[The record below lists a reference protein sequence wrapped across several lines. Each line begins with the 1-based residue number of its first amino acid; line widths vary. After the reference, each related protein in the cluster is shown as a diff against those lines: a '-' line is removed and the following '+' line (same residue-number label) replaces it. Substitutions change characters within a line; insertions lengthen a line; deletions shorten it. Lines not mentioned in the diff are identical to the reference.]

1 MSWSITLG
9 RIAGSEIRIHLTF
22 FLLLLWIGII
32 HLQTDG
38 VEGAIEAI
46 AFICAVFACVAL
58 HELGHAIAAKRYGIK
73 TPDITLLPIGGLA
86 RLERMPENPGQE
98 IVIAVAGPMV
108 NVVIAA
114 ILILVLGARF
124 DAETFQTI
132 ENPAADFAAR
142 LAAVNIFLVLF
153 NAIPA
158 FPMDGGRVFRA
169 LLAMRLGRVNATR
182 VAARTGQA
190 LAFGFGFLGLMAGNP
205 ILVFIAIFV
214 YLAAGAEADDVE
226 MTAVGRAMPV
236 DDAMITSFETL
247 SARDTVEAAADAL
260 IRTTQ
265 HEFPVVDGAGAPRG
279 IITRNAIIEA
289 MRTNAANAPAL
300 DWLVEIPSVH
310 RGETLARAI
319 TAMREKAAPAVAVTD
334 KDNRLLGYVTPE
346 NLSELMM
353 VHTEKKPPSGG
364 TSSVP
369 QVKKREA

>member
-1 MSWSITLG
+1 M
-9 RIAGSEIRIHLTF
+9 
-22 FLLLLWIGII
+22 
-32 HLQTDG
+32 
-38 VEGAIEAI
+38 
-46 AFICAVFACVAL
+46 
-58 HELGHAIAAKRYGIK
+58 
-73 TPDITLLPIGGLA
+73 
-86 RLERMPENPGQE
+86 
-98 IVIAVAGPMV
+98 
-108 NVVIAA
+108 
-114 ILILVLGARF
+114 
-124 DAETFQTI
+124 
-132 ENPAADFAAR
+132 
-142 LAAVNIFLVLF
+142 
-153 NAIPA
+153 
-158 FPMDGGRVFRA
+158 
-169 LLAMRLGRVNATR
+169 NATR
-182 VAARTGQA
+182 IAARTGQA

>member
-22 FLLLLWIGII
+22 FLLLLWIGVI

-38 VEGAIEAI
+38 AEGAIEAV

-58 HELGHAIAAKRYGIK
+58 HELGHALAAKRYGIK

-86 RLERMPENPGQE
+86 RLERIPENPGQE
-98 IVIAVAGPMV
+98 IVIAIAGPMV

-124 DAETFQTI
+124 DAETLQTI
-132 ENPAADFAAR
+132 ESPAADFAAR
-142 LAAVNIFLVLF
+142 LAAINIFLVLF

-169 LLAMRLGRVNATR
+169 LLAMRFGRVNATR
-182 VAARTGQA
+182 LAARTGQA
-190 LAFGFGFLGLMAGNP
+190 LAFGFGFLGLMSGNP

-214 YLAAGAEADDVE
+214 YLAAGAEAQDVE

-236 DDAMITSFETL
+236 DDGMITSFETL
-247 SARDTVEAAADAL
+247 STGDTIETAADAL

-265 HEFPVVDGAGAPRG
+265 HEFPVVDGTGAPRG
-279 IITRNAIIEA
+279 IVTRNAIIEA
-289 MRTNAANAPAL
+289 MRTNAATAPAL

-310 RGETLARAI
+310 KGETLARAI

-334 KDNRLLGYVTPE
+334 DDNRLIGYVTPE

-353 VHTEKKPPSGG
+353 VHTESKPTSGG
-364 TSSVP
+364 TGSVP

>member
-124 DAETFQTI
+124 DTETFQTI

-265 HEFPVVDGAGAPRG
+265 HEFPLVDGAGAPRG

>member
-124 DAETFQTI
+124 DTETFQTI

>member
-132 ENPAADFAAR
+132 ESPAADFAAR